1 MSGGTP
7 SASSWL
13 YELYNE
19 SLRET
24 YDALDL
30 PSSYGG
36 PLNHQIVEWFDLAHP
51 NDGVDGLD
59 GEGDFIELF
68 FGAGASVVLGLE
80 GSISVKLERK
90 SPSTTIDLD
99 KVIYEMTFL
108 IQGSVTGDLMAGLEA
123 GVKGNLAASGMVQVG
138 IPVVYKFVGRDQAI
152 KGTAIGMRLALMM
165 GTTPLIKMALPYGL
179 GWLAD
184 AFLLERSWDDINFIT
199 KHLVEG
205 GIEFSASAQFGAEV
219 SDLGIGD
226 GGGGDPRYSAF
237 AAAVGVGGA
246 GALYLKYRNEDGEPT
261 LTIGAKEEYSVF
273 ANKSILFSAQ
283 AVEAKTGYALEF
295 VAKNFTSEAINNGNW
310 KRVLQTSSKDT
321 MIKSA
326 KKQIKNPEANF
337 SVAVVAAT
345 EGTIDLL
352 WEGKANIE
360 AEMKFTIDLLTILR
374 TVYTLFDETQDQND
388 AITHLASIWNVEL
401 GAKSQ
406 TITGFTISES
416 IKAFGLGLSLK
427 YGLIRGHNNPSYPKK
442 QTYSAANVAELITSW
457 LDSQFT

>member
-1 MSGGTP
+1 
-7 SASSWL
+7 
-13 YELYNE
+13 
-19 SLRET
+19 
-24 YDALDL
+24 
-30 PSSYGG
+30 
-36 PLNHQIVEWFDLAHP
+36 
-51 NDGVDGLD
+51 
-59 GEGDFIELF
+59 
-68 FGAGASVVLGLE
+68 
-80 GSISVKLERK
+80 
-90 SPSTTIDLD
+90 
-99 KVIYEMTFL
+99 
-108 IQGSVTGDLMAGLEA
+108 
-123 GVKGNLAASGMVQVG
+123 
-138 IPVVYKFVGRDQAI
+138 
-152 KGTAIGMRLALMM
+152 
-165 GTTPLIKMALPYGL
+165 
-179 GWLAD
+179 
-184 AFLLERSWDDINFIT
+184 
-199 KHLVEG
+199 
-205 GIEFSASAQFGAEV
+205 
-219 SDLGIGD
+219 
-226 GGGGDPRYSAF
+226 
-237 AAAVGVGGA
+237 
-246 GALYLKYRNEDGEPT
+246 
-261 LTIGAKEEYSVF
+261 
-273 ANKSILFSAQ
+273 
-283 AVEAKTGYALEF
+283 
-295 VAKNFTSEAINNGNW
+295 
-310 KRVLQTSSKDT
+310 